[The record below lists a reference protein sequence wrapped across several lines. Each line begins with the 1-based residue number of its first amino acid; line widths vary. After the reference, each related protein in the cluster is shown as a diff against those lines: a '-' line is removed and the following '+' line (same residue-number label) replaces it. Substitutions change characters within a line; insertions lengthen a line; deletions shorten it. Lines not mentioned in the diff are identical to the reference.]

1 MKNVKEDLD
10 NKKCS
15 EFEND
20 GYQCVPFFACKD
32 GEIVTNGIGILATRG
47 NLILIINLLSRE
59 KKRNLAKNL
68 NATFALSM

>member
-47 NLILIINLLSRE
+47 NR
-59 KKRNLAKNL
+59 
-68 NATFALSM
+68 

>member
-20 GYQCVPFFACKD
+20 GYQCVPFFACKN
-32 GEIVTNGIGILATRG
+32 GEIVTNGIGIFATRG
-47 NLILIINLLSRE
+47 NIIHIINLLSRLYG
-59 KKRNLAKNL
+59 KNLNLAKNL
-68 NATFALSM
+68 

>member
-47 NLILIINLLSRE
+47 NLIHIICRAVI
-59 KKRNLAKNL
+59 RI
-68 NATFALSM
+68 